1 MNLKIITDVLDQ
13 IKQLKSVA
21 EIVDKL
27 IKRVEILESDKWD
40 RDSAARMKRVMRD
53 QGDKK

>member
-13 IKQLKSVA
+13 LKQLKLLVGV
-21 EIVDKL
+21 VDKL
-27 IKRVEILESDKWD
+27 IKRIEILESDKWD
-40 RDSAARMKRVMRD
+40 RDSAARMKKVMRD